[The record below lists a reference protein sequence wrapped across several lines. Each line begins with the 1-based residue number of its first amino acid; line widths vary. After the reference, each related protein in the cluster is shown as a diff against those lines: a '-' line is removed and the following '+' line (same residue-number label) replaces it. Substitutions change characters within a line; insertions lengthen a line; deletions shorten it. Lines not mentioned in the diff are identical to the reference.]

1 MEAIETKQIHI
12 RFTRALSSYDN
23 HADAQH
29 RISRKLAS
37 LLPHQANVRYKR
49 MLEIGCGTGG
59 FTGVL
64 KQQCHIDEWILND
77 LCEDCQEKIEQLFPG
92 SPPRFIAGDAE
103 TLSFPGK
110 FDLIA
115 SASVFQWMK
124 EPETFLHKLSG
135 LLMQQGLLLFSTFVP
150 GNLHEIKKL
159 TGKGTCVPNLRYT
172 CRMAI
177 HSRFQSAASG
187 RGYDRPYLQN
197 PTGRTE
203 TPQSNGRHSDRKRLL
218 DKRPAGI
225 ILPAICGTVRDNR
238 RSSDTHIPPVLYIS
252 NQKIKKDMKGT
263 VLFITGIDTNIG
275 KTFATGMIACAL
287 AEKGKKVITQKM
299 IQTGCTEV
307 SEDIEMHRKIQGI
320 PFTEEDK
327 AGLTCPYIFTYPCS
341 PHMAA
346 EKDGKTIDLSV
357 ITEATRRLQ
366 EKYEYVLLEGA
377 GGLMVP
383 NDFHSLAIDYVKEQ
397 GYPVILVTSGKL
409 GSINHTLLSLYA
421 CKQYGIPVRTV
432 VYNLYPPTDELITAN
447 TLEYLTQYL
456 EKEFPETA
464 LITLPEATA
473 GVADIDI
480 SSLF

>member
-1 MEAIETKQIHI
+1 MEAIEAKQIHI

-37 LLPHQANVRYKR
+37 LLPHQANIRYKR

-159 TGKGTCVPNLRYT
+159 TGKGLVYPTSDTLVGWLSTADFNLLHQEEDT
-172 CRMAI
+172 I
-177 HSRFQSAASG
+177 VLTFK
-187 RGYDRPYLQN
+187 
-197 PTGRTE
+197 